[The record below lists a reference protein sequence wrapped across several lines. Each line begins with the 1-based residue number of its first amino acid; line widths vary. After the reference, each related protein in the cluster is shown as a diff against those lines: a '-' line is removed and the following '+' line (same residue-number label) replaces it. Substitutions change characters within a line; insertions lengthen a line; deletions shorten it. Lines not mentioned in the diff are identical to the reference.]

1 MACVTISGYPSS
13 GKTRRAQQLKS
24 YLERRLAN
32 AAYEGPKLDVSV
44 LSDADLNVDRAV
56 YSDGRAEKPARAA
69 YLTAINR
76 RLSKD
81 TILILDG
88 MNYIKGY
95 RYQIYCAA
103 REAGVRVCTVFVACT
118 PEQSKAW
125 HDARPAEEQY
135 DPATLDNLIR
145 RYEEPSSMVRW
156 DSPLFTVSEDD
167 EDVPGD
173 AIWQAIISGVKRPP
187 NRATDTVVK
196 PPTDILH
203 TLEQTTTSIVGL
215 IRSAQQS
222 LPSQDSGGTVNL
234 PLSSELKLSLT
245 LPNRNV
251 TTAELQRL
259 KRQFIAAHKKAM
271 SQGVIGRAQMDW
283 SERKIAEKFI
293 DYLEE
298 NFNAS

>member
-1 MACVTISGYPSS
+1 MACITISGYPCS
-13 GKTRRAQQLKS
+13 GKSRRAHQLKS
-24 YLERRLAN
+24 YLEQRLEDP
-32 AAYEGPKLDVSV
+32 AYEGPKLNVSV
-44 LSDADLNVDRAV
+44 VSDTDLNIDRAV
-56 YSDGRAEKPARAA
+56 YNDQRVEKPARAA

-81 TILILDG
+81 TLLILDG

-118 PEQSKAW
+118 PEQAKEW
-125 HDARPAEEQY
+125 HDARPAEERY
-135 DPATLDNLIR
+135 DPATLDNLIT

-156 DSPLFTVSEDD
+156 DSPLFTVAGDD

-173 AIWQAIISGVKRPP
+173 AIWQAIMSGVKRPP
-187 NRATDTVVK
+187 NRATETAAK

-203 TLEQTTTSIVGL
+203 TLEQTTTSLVSL

-222 LPSQDSGGTVNL
+222 LPSPDFGGAVNL
-234 PLSSELKLSLT
+234 PLSPVLKFTLA

-259 KRQFIAAHKKAM
+259 KRQFITAHKKAM
-271 SQGVIGRAQMDW
+271 SQSVVGRAEMDW
-283 SERKIAEKFI
+283 SEGKIAEKFV

>member
-1 MACVTISGYPSS
+1 MACITISGYPCS
-13 GKTRRAQQLKS
+13 GKTHRALQLKR
-24 YLERRLAN
+24 YLEQRLADP
-32 AAYEGPKLDVSV
+32 AYEGPKLNVSA
-44 LSDADLNVDRAV
+44 LNDADLNLERTV
-56 YSDGRAEKPARAA
+56 YNDGRAEKPARAA

-81 TILILDG
+81 SLLILDG

-125 HDARPAEEQY
+125 HDTRPAEEQY
-135 DPATLDNLIR
+135 DPATLDNLIL

-156 DSPLFTVSEDD
+156 DSPLFTVAPED

-173 AIWQAIISGVKRPP
+173 AIWQGIISGVRRPP
-187 NRATDTVVK
+187 NRATETVVK

-203 TLEQTTTSIVGL
+203 TLEQTTTAIVGL

-222 LPSQDSGGTVNL
+222 LPSQDSGGTVSL
-234 PLSSELKLSLT
+234 PLSSELKFSLT

-259 KRQFIAAHKKAM
+259 KRQFITAHKKAM
-271 SQGVIGRAQMDW
+271 SQSVVGRAEMDW
-283 SERKIAEKFI
+283 SEGKIAGKFV
-293 DYLEE
+293 DYIEE

>member
-1 MACVTISGYPSS
+1 
-13 GKTRRAQQLKS
+13 
-24 YLERRLAN
+24 
-32 AAYEGPKLDVSV
+32 
-44 LSDADLNVDRAV
+44 
-56 YSDGRAEKPARAA
+56 
-69 YLTAINR
+69 
-76 RLSKD
+76 
-81 TILILDG
+81 
-88 MNYIKGY
+88 
-95 RYQIYCAA
+95 
-103 REAGVRVCTVFVACT
+103 VFVACT